1 MKSILLCQLFLA
13 ITFSSFS
20 LPLIAVDEFSFD
32 ISSYEKKPYEFG
44 GYVELVADR
53 QWLNTDSAA
62 YKLNSL
68 SLADRDIINHQL
80 TTIELTGKYIKN
92 NWQVFFN
99 AHAIAERDSIGSE
112 EDSEIYEG
120 ILAYKPDPGF
130 TFELG
135 KKALKWGKGY
145 AWNPVGFVERPKNP
159 NEPDQSRE
167 GYTMATMDIIKSF
180 SGDLKTIA
188 FTPVYL
194 PVSKDLNNDYG
205 NIDHNNIAAKL
216 YLFYKDTDID
226 LVYLSE
232 GSRSHRFGLDFA
244 RNITTNFEIH
254 GEWAYLSNVIKQV
267 VNNVGV
273 ITTEQN
279 SAMQWLLGLRY
290 LMENDT
296 TIIAEYYKNE
306 AGYSEEQMSDFF
318 SAVDLADATANT
330 TLLNQLSVLSQQ
342 TYLKRNPAKHYL
354 YFRISNKEPF
364 DWLYFTPAIT
374 IIANVDDNSY
384 SATPELIYTGI
395 NDFEL
400 RFKVRWLVGKQ
411 YTEFGEKLNDQKIE
425 FRLKYYF

>member
-1 MKSILLCQLFLA
+1 MKSILLCQLLLA

>member
-1 MKSILLCQLFLA
+1 MKSILLCQLLLA

-20 LPLIAVDEFSFD
+20 LPLIAADEFSFD

-44 GYVELVADR
+44 GYVELVTDR

-99 AHAIAERDSIGSE
+99 AHAMVERDSIGSE
-112 EDSEIYEG
+112 EDSKIYEG

-159 NEPDQSRE
+159 DEPDQSRE
-167 GYTMATMDIIKSF
+167 GYTMATMDIIKSY

-194 PVSKDLNNDYG
+194 PVSKDLNDDYG

-216 YLFYKDTDID
+216 YL
-226 LVYLSE
+226 L
-232 GSRSHRFGLDFA
+232 
-244 RNITTNFEIH
+244 
-254 GEWAYLSNVIKQV
+254 
-267 VNNVGV
+267 
-273 ITTEQN
+273 
-279 SAMQWLLGLRY
+279 
-290 LMENDT
+290 
-296 TIIAEYYKNE
+296 
-306 AGYSEEQMSDFF
+306 
-318 SAVDLADATANT
+318 
-330 TLLNQLSVLSQQ
+330 
-342 TYLKRNPAKHYL
+342 
-354 YFRISNKEPF
+354 
-364 DWLYFTPAIT
+364 
-374 IIANVDDNSY
+374 
-384 SATPELIYTGI
+384 
-395 NDFEL
+395 
-400 RFKVRWLVGKQ
+400 
-411 YTEFGEKLNDQKIE
+411 
-425 FRLKYYF
+425 

>member
-44 GYVELVADR
+44 GYVELVTDR

-135 KKALKWGKGY
+135 KNALKWGKGY

-374 IIANVDDNSY
+374 IIANVDDSSY

>member
-1 MKSILLCQLFLA
+1 MKSILLCQLLLA

-44 GYVELVADR
+44 GYVELVTDR

-99 AHAIAERDSIGSE
+99 AHAMAERDSIGSE
-112 EDSEIYEG
+112 EDSKIYEG

-180 SGDLKTIA
+180 PGDLKTIA
-188 FTPVYL
+188 FTPAYL
-194 PVSKDLNNDYG
+194 PVSKDLNDDYG

-216 YLFYKDTDID
+216 YLLYKDTDID

-254 GEWAYLSNVIKQV
+254 GEWVYLSDVIKQV

-290 LMENDT
+290 LTENDT

-374 IIANVDDNSY
+374 IIANIDDNSY

-400 RFKVRWLVGKQ
+400 RFKVSWLAGKQ
-411 YTEFGEKLNDQKIE
+411 YTEFGEKRNDQKIE

>member
-1 MKSILLCQLFLA
+1 MKSILLCQLLLA

-20 LPLIAVDEFSFD
+20 LPLIAADEFSFD

-44 GYVELVADR
+44 GYVELVTDR

-99 AHAIAERDSIGSE
+99 AHAMAERDSIGSE
-112 EDSEIYEG
+112 EDSKIYEG

-159 NEPDQSRE
+159 DEPDQSRE
-167 GYTMATMDIIKSF
+167 GYTMATMDIIKSY

-194 PVSKDLNNDYG
+194 PVSKDLNDDYG

-216 YLFYKDTDID
+216 YLLYKDTDID

-254 GEWAYLSNVIKQV
+254 GEWVYLSDVIKQV
-267 VNNVGV
+267 VNNVGT

-374 IIANVDDNSY
+374 IIANIDDNSY

-400 RFKVRWLVGKQ
+400 RFKVSWLAGKQ
-411 YTEFGEKLNDQKIE
+411 YTEFGEKRNDQKIE